1 VGTLYPG
8 DLISTGNPDAPEFQ
22 EPLKPGDSL
31 KVEIEGIG
39 SMNLTVESA
48 R

>member
-1 VGTLYPG
+1 
-8 DLISTGNPDAPEFQ
+8 LISTGNPDAPEFQ
-22 EPLKPGDSL
+22 EQLKPGDVL

-39 SMNLTVESA
+39 TMNLTVERA